1 MLLNCA
7 VATREG
13 EKTGPL
19 LFKPCRR
26 RRRQRRVA
34 SLEVAQQPAEHFLPA
49 ANAGMILLF
58 LCCNLLLLDGTGDR
72 AVAKMKAILCERCCG
87 QGRMVFMTWWPRRRR
102 SARRRYLWAARDWS
116 VRIDQQR
123 LSR

>member
-7 VATREG
+7 IATREG
-13 EKTGPL
+13 EKRGPL

-26 RRRQRRVA
+26 RRRRRRVA
-34 SLEVAQQPAEHFLPA
+34 SLEVAQQPAERFFPA

-72 AVAKMKAILCERCCG
+72 AVAKMKAIFGERCCG
-87 QGRMVFMTWWPRRRR
+87 
-102 SARRRYLWAARDWS
+102 
-116 VRIDQQR
+116 
-123 LSR
+123 